1 MFINKHVTPA
11 LASPPPREQ
20 KDLKNKNKKPDSDH
34 DTRWGSLDHD
44 LRVN

>member
-20 KDLKNKNKKPDSDH
+20 KDLKKKKKPDPDH